1 MTFAKNKN
9 MQCYAVFMNLHFRT
23 SNTLGIVPCD
33 LGTQSLKSGIPL
45 FQSPST
51 IRTSKGTF
59 LTYLP
64 DNPTFPSIPLNRLL

>member
-45 FQSPST
+45 FKSPST
-51 IRTSKGTF
+51 WISEHF
-59 LTYLP
+59 LCSFNKLQQVSYNFQKWLE
-64 DNPTFPSIPLNRLL
+64 L